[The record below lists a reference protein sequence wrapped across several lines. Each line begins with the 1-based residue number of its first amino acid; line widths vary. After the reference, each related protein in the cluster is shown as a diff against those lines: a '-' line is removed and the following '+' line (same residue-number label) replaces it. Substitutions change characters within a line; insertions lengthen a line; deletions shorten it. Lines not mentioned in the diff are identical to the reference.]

1 MFLTH
6 SVGMMKPHIVAIA
19 LLLPIALLAANS
31 KVEIGQ
37 TQKQTIEALGKPQGV
52 INLNDKI
59 LLLYAEGEV
68 TIRDGAVSKI
78 DLMSDAQFAQDQE
91 RLKQERAEWVVQQ
104 EKLVADRIQ
113 AGEKLK
119 AFKLQ
124 NSTFAAL
131 PAKDRIDY
139 WRSFQIKFPQV
150 DVSAEIARA
159 LESYQTEIAELKTQQ
174 RIAELETSVALAQ
187 KETEAA
193 RLETEKLREATKAR
207 NDASNFRIRDYYTTP
222 YYNYPAQRIIIHS
235 KNYQKRKVYNPNCW
249 DYKNFNLPFQRST
262 QNSTRIITN

>member
-1 MFLTH
+1 
-6 SVGMMKPHIVAIA
+6 MMKPHIVAIA

-113 AGEKLK
+113 AGEELK
-119 AFKLQ
+119 A
-124 NSTFAAL
+124 
-131 PAKDRIDY
+131 
-139 WRSFQIKFPQV
+139 
-150 DVSAEIARA
+150 
-159 LESYQTEIAELKTQQ
+159 YQIAE
-174 RIAELETSVALAQ
+174 VAP
-187 KETEAA
+187 
-193 RLETEKLREATKAR
+193 
-207 NDASNFRIRDYYTTP
+207 S
-222 YYNYPAQRIIIHS
+222 
-235 KNYQKRKVYNPNCW
+235 
-249 DYKNFNLPFQRST
+249 QRSPPKT
-262 QNSTRIITN
+262 ALTTGAVFKSSSQKLTSLQKSPAHLERLRNRDR